1 MLRGYH
7 SPMADLDSEE
17 FRAAAHALVDQ
28 IADFYASLPSRP
40 VTPGETP
47 SEVRALLPAG
57 GLPESGQPA
66 DELLAEVAPLLFDH
80 SVHNGHPRF
89 MAYITSA
96 GSPLGAMA
104 DLLAAAVNPNL
115 GRWDCAPLATEIE
128 GQVVRWLAELI
139 GYPSDCGGIMT
150 SGGNMA
156 NFLAF
161 VAARKIKAG
170 WDVRKDGLAGG
181 EQPLTAYVS
190 AEAHTWVDKAADV
203 TGLGA
208 RAIRWVTT
216 DSDHR
221 LSPAALV
228 EQIATDR
235 AAGCLPFLVVGTAGS
250 TGTGAIDP
258 LPELADIAAAE
269 DLWFHVDGAYGAPAA
284 ALPEAPVELQSLQR
298 ADSVAVD
305 PHKWLYAPLEAGCTL
320 VRDAD
325 ALAATFSFLPSY
337 YKVDEQRDGETPGTN
352 YYNLGVQNSR
362 GFRALKV
369 WLGLRATGRQG
380 VVAAVRKDIALSQ
393 RLHERTDRH
402 PELEA
407 RSQSLS
413 ISTFR
418 YRPPSLPDGAA
429 TTGYLDQLNRRLLD
443 DLQRGGEVFL
453 SNASADDAFWLRACV
468 VNFRTTAA
476 DIDAIPDIVVRL
488 GRQLDDELRPASMR

>member
-1 MLRGYH
+1 MT
-7 SPMADLDSEE
+7 DIDSEE
-17 FRAAAHALVDQ
+17 FRAAAHSLVDQ
-28 IADFYASLPSRP
+28 IADFYASLPTRP
-40 VTPGETP
+40 VNPGGKP
-47 SEVRALLPAG
+47 SELRALLPAG
-57 GLPESGQPA
+57 GLPESGRPA

-89 MAYITSA
+89 LGYITSS
-96 GSPLGAMA
+96 GSPLGALG

-115 GRWDCAPLATEIE
+115 GRWDCGPMASEIE
-128 GQVVRWLAELI
+128 GQVVSWLAELI
-139 GYPSDCGGIMT
+139 GYPPDCGGLMT

-161 VAARKIKAG
+161 VAARKAKAT
-170 WDVRKDGLAGG
+170 WDVREQGLGG
-181 EQPLTAYVS
+181 GDQPLTAYVS

-203 TGLGA
+203 AGLGA
-208 RAIRWVTT
+208 RAIRWV
-216 DSDHR
+216 
-221 LSPAALV
+221 
-228 EQIATDR
+228 ATDR
-235 AAGCLPFLVVGTAGS
+235 QHRLRPDELTRLIAADKAAGCLPFMVVGTAGT

-269 DLWFHVDGAYGAPAA
+269 GLWFHVDGAYGAPAA
-284 ALPEAPVELQSLQR
+284 ALPEAPIELQSLQR

-325 ALAATFSFLPSY
+325 ALPLAFSFLPSY
-337 YKVDEQRDGETPGTN
+337 YKLDTPIDGEAPGVN

-369 WLGLRATGRQG
+369 WLGLRAAGRQG

-393 RLHERTDRH
+393 RLYALAEQH

-407 RSQSLS
+407 RTQSLS

-418 YRPPSLPDGAA
+418 YRPRSLPAGQDAD
-429 TTGYLDQLNRRLLD
+429 GYLDQLNRRLLVE
-443 DLQRGGEVFL
+443 LQRAGEIFL
-453 SNASADDAFWLRACV
+453 SNAVVDGAYWLRACV

-476 DIDAIPDIVVRL
+476 DIDAIPDIVAGR

>member
-1 MLRGYH
+1 
-7 SPMADLDSEE
+7 MADLDSEE

-28 IADFYASLPSRP
+28 VADFYASLPTRP
-40 VTPGETP
+40 VTPGEKP
-47 SEVRALLPAG
+47 SELRALLPEG
-57 GLPESGQPA
+57 RLPESGQPA
-66 DELLAEVAPLLFDH
+66 QDLLAEVAPLLFDH

-89 MAYITSA
+89 LAYITSS

-115 GRWDCAPLATEIE
+115 GRWDCAPLASEIE

-139 GYPSDCGGIMT
+139 GYPGDCGGIMT

-161 VAARKIKAG
+161 VAARKARAT
-170 WDVRKDGLAGG
+170 WDVRELGLAGG
-181 EQPLTAYVS
+181 QQPLTAYVS
-190 AEAHTWVDKAADV
+190 AEAHTWVDKAADIA
-203 TGLGA
+203 GLGA
-208 RAIRWVTT
+208 QAIRWVAT
-216 DSDHR
+216 DSEHR

-228 EQIATDR
+228 EQIAADR
-235 AAGCLPFLVVGTAGS
+235 AAGCLPFLVVGTAGT

-269 DLWFHVDGAYGAPAA
+269 GLWFHVDGAYGAPAA
-284 ALPEAPVELQSLQR
+284 ALPEAPMELQSLQR

-320 VRDAD
+320 VRDPE
-325 ALAATFSFLPSY
+325 ALPLAFSFLPSY
-337 YKVDEQRDGETPGTN
+337 YKVDEHADGEAPGIN
-352 YYNLGVQNSR
+352 YYNLGLQNSR

-380 VVAAVRKDIALSQ
+380 VVAAVRKDISLSQ
-393 RLHERTDRH
+393 RLHEHAQQH

-407 RSQSLS
+407 CTQSLS

-418 YRPPSLPDGAA
+418 YRPPALPGGKAA
-429 TTGYLDQLNRRLLD
+429 SDYLDQLNRRLLN

-453 SNASADDAFWLRACV
+453 SNASIDGAFWLRGCV
-468 VNFRTTAA
+468 VNFRTTAD
-476 DIDAIPDIVVRL
+476 DIDAIPAIVTRA
-488 GRQLDDELRPASMR
+488 GRQLDDELRPASLR